1 MGPYEI
7 KGLNAALLCCHGGRA
22 EHKDWFFEE
31 YYSSLLKSFIPTFKD
46 RYRSVSSNSDITDL
60 NRQLETITDYVV
72 TVAEKINTIDYPGG
86 GYIPERK
93 YTIPGYRLGFIK
105 FVELCKTPGIDDNVV
120 LIIPIFD
127 ISDFSVNDR
136 IDLVELSNR
145 RINAYCND
153 PQYAKLFKLL
163 KPYYVQG
170 LDQYKTARY
179 IIPTYHA
186 MKLMFLN
193 RRYEPYFN

>member
-46 RYRSVSSNSDITDL
+46 RYRSVSSN
-60 NRQLETITDYVV
+60 
-72 TVAEKINTIDYPGG
+72 
-86 GYIPERK
+86 
-93 YTIPGYRLGFIK
+93 
-105 FVELCKTPGIDDNVV
+105 
-120 LIIPIFD
+120 
-127 ISDFSVNDR
+127 
-136 IDLVELSNR
+136 
-145 RINAYCND
+145 
-153 PQYAKLFKLL
+153 
-163 KPYYVQG
+163 
-170 LDQYKTARY
+170 KTARY
-179 IIPTYHA
+179 IIPTYHV